1 MTCHHEHPKADY
13 NRAFAVG
20 IALNVGYVVV
30 EGGFG
35 WGVSSLALVA
45 DAGHN
50 LSDVL
55 GLALAWGAHRLAQ
68 AKPGGRRTYGWRSS
82 SILAA
87 LFNAIF
93 LLVAVGGIL
102 WEAVGRLRTPAPTA
116 GWTIVAVAAA
126 GVLVNTATALLFASG
141 RKGDLNIR
149 GAFLHMAADAAVSA
163 GVILAGIAIQV
174 TGQSWIDPATS
185 IVIALVILYGTW
197 ELLGDS
203 IDLSLHAVPKGID
216 IDKVRAFLAELPG
229 VEAVHDLHVWAMST
243 TEAALTVHLVKPQLE
258 DEDALLAKAS
268 AELHGRFG
276 IEHVT
281 IQIER
286 SPSAAWCKQA
296 PDDVL

>member
-1 MTCHHEHPKADY
+1 MTSGHVHPKANY

-20 IALNVGYVVV
+20 IALNVVYVIV
-30 EGGFG
+30 EGVFG
-35 WGVSSLALVA
+35 WMIGSLALLA

-55 GLALAWGAHRLAQ
+55 GLLLAWGAHGLGQ

-87 LFNAIF
+87 LFNA
-93 LLVAVGGIL
+93 LLLLAAVGGIL
-102 WEAVGRLRTPAPTA
+102 WEAVQRFATPAPTA
-116 GWTIVAVAAA
+116 GWTIVAVATA
-126 GVLVNTATALLFASG
+126 GVVVNTLTALLFASG

-163 GVILAGIAIQV
+163 GVIVAGLAIQF
-174 TGQSWIDPATS
+174 TGWPWIDPAVS
-185 IVIALVILYGTW
+185 IAIALVILYGTW
-197 ELLGDS
+197 ELLRDS

-216 IDKVRAFLAELPG
+216 IEEVRAYLAELPG
-229 VEAVHDLHVWAMST
+229 VEAVHDLHIWAMST
-243 TEAALTVHLVKPQLE
+243 TEAALTVHLVKPKLE
-258 DEDALLAKAS
+258 DEDSLLAGAS
-268 AELHGRFG
+268 AELHRRFR

-286 SPSAAWCKQA
+286 IRSAAWCKQA
-296 PDDVL
+296 PEDTL